1 MEIMHGPVQLQQ
13 KNIFKQKNA
22 ASIIFHA
29 DVQTRARSL
38 LTKIKA
44 RHVYQGNIQQ
54 LLTFMQRVKILSVPR
69 VFKHK
74 FLAIHHNY
82 PTRFSK
88 NAFKQTYAGINC
100 DKFWIVFLDPQLWNI
115 YLKKKRL

>member
-1 MEIMHGPVQLQQ
+1 MDQYNSS
-13 KNIFKQKNA
+13 KTKKIFKQKY
-22 ASIIFHA
+22 
-29 DVQTRARSL
+29 D
-38 LTKIKA
+38 
-44 RHVYQGNIQQ
+44 VYQGNIQQ
-54 LLTFMQRVKILSVPR
+54 FLTPMQRVKISSVPR

-74 FLAIHHNY
+74 FPGIHNSY

-88 NAFKQTYAGINC
+88 NAFKQTYAGTNC

>member
-1 MEIMHGPVQLQQ
+1 MAIMRGPVQLQQ
-13 KNIFKQKNA
+13 KKIFKKNA
-22 ASIIFHA
+22 ASIIFYA
-29 DVQTRARSL
+29 DVQTRTRPL

-54 LLTFMQRVKILSVPR
+54 LFTFMQRVKTSSVPR
-69 VFKHK
+69 VSKHK
-74 FLAIHHNY
+74 FLVIHHSY

-88 NAFKQTYAGINC
+88 NDFKQTYAGTNC